1 MIKKTHFRW
10 VLILLIFMLSVPPK
24 LFAQG
29 IVIKG
34 KVLDNNGEAIIGA
47 TVFEKNNK
55 AKATVTDLNGDFS
68 LKISASGKRLV
79 ITYIGMKPQEVVA
92 VAGKTLTINM
102 ALTRGGYSLYPDDTN
117 PLSQG
122 TMKRPDD
129 YKEYY
134 QIAKVYADS
143 VISSSTHHLN
153 KSFRD
158 VFVDECNYIVDN
170 DDDPIFEI
178 PFLKNGSGSVGYQHE
193 LPRLAF
199 NC

>member
-1 MIKKTHFRW
+1 MVIPITDRNEILTTLINDLKSAAPLLNYARENTDGIERVSREFCYAMISR
-10 VLILLIFMLSVPPK
+10 
-24 LFAQG
+24 
-29 IVIKG
+29 
-34 KVLDNNGEAIIGA
+34 
-47 TVFEKNNK
+47 
-55 AKATVTDLNGDFS
+55 
-68 LKISASGKRLV
+68 
-79 ITYIGMKPQEVVA
+79 
-92 VAGKTLTINM
+92 M

-170 DDDPIFEI
+170 DDDSIFEI
-178 PFLKNGSGSVGYQHE
+178 PFLKNGSGSVGYQHGPSGST
-193 LPRLAF
+193 LDGISTDINVWGGRIS
-199 NC
+199 